1 MVLQTGTKTIDR
13 PSLPD
18 NLARV
23 EERVVSACLRA
34 RRDPSEVTLVAI
46 TKSFPLEVMQEAIAL
61 GLTHLGENRV
71 QEAAQKIPALK
82 EEGIEATWHMVG
94 PLQRNKA
101 KKAIELFDWL
111 HSLESLALARE
122 LDKWAAKADK
132 TLPVL
137 IEVNAA
143 GERQKHGFF
152 LSPDS
157 SSDQRRGFWEAVER
171 IVALPHL
178 SLQGLMT
185 MAPLDSPG
193 EAARP
198 FFQRLHRLGE
208 ELIRRYPSAKHLS
221 MGMSDDF
228 EVALE
233 EGATML
239 RIGRA
244 LFGERPEK

>member
-1 MVLQTGTKTIDR
+1 MQAGTKTIDR
-13 PSLPD
+13 PSLAE
-18 NLARV
+18 NLAQV
-23 EERVVSACLRA
+23 EERIASGCRRA

-46 TKSFPLEVMQEAIAL
+46 TKSFPLEAMQEATAL
-61 GLTHLGENRV
+61 GLTHFGENRV

-94 PLQRNKA
+94 PLQRNKV
-101 KKAIELFDWL
+101 KRAIELFDWL

-122 LDKWAAKADK
+122 MEKLAAKADK
-132 TLPVL
+132 TFPVL
-137 IEVNAA
+137 IEVNTS

-152 LSPDS
+152 LPPDS
-157 SSDQRRGFWEAVER
+157 SSDLQRGFWEAVER
-171 IVALPHL
+171 IVDLPHL

-185 MAPLDSPG
+185 IAPLDSPG

-198 FFQRLHRLGE
+198 FFHRLHRLGE
-208 ELIRRYPSAKHLS
+208 ELIRRHPSAKHLS

-228 EVALE
+228 EVAVE